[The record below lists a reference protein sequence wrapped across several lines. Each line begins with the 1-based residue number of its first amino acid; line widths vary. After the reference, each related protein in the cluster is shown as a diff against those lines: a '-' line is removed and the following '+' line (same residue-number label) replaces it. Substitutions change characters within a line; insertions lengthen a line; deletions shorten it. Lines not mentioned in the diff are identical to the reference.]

1 MKKIF
6 RTPFFVLLT
15 VSLAGTVVS
24 CNDFLDREPL
34 SDVTPK
40 DFLKTETDLATYT
53 VTRYNFPTHS
63 GWNAGT
69 FIHDNGTDNQAG
81 PDASNIW
88 LPGEVRVPASG
99 GSWNFG
105 NIRQINYFFEQVL
118 PRYQNGQIVG
128 DRSNIDHYI
137 GEAYFLRAYEYFGK
151 LVSLGDFPIITEVLV
166 DQKDILI
173 EASKRTPR
181 NQVARFILSDLD
193 KAIDLLKSAP
203 FSNKN
208 RINKEVALLFK
219 SRVALFEA
227 TWLKY
232 HAGTARVPG
241 GPNWPG
247 AKFHPGFS
255 LDITAETNYFFDQ
268 AIDAAQKVADAF
280 TLVESNHELKQIK
293 ALENPYFKMFAD
305 LSMTGYSEVLMWRQY
320 NAEFVGHHTMH
331 YLNGGASSGYT
342 RNFVETFLMKNGLPI
357 YAPGSGY
364 KGDTEI
370 ADVRADRDERLQ
382 LFMVQPKD
390 TLVYEG
396 SNKPLVAPYPEL
408 LDLKER
414 KAVTG
419 YNIKKGVYGKGG
431 KYLIGANPTET
442 GCIVFR
448 ASEAYLNYIEAYYER
463 YGSLNDKATSYW
475 KQLRRRA
482 GLPEDPNITIA
493 ATDLSKEMDWA
504 RFSAGTMIDV
514 TLYNIR
520 RERRCEFIAEGMR
533 WNDLKRWRSLDQ
545 VKNYIIEGF
554 NLWDSMY
561 TNYTKKD
568 GTSSLKALP
577 DASPNVSPKSESKYL
592 RPYQI
597 VKTNNNFYNGYNWT
611 PAHYLSPIAYEHFA
625 LASPDATDS
634 NTVIYQNPNWPVK
647 SGGTPID

>member
-1 MKKIF
+1 MKNKIKTTF
-6 RTPFFVLLT
+6 LLLVAT
-15 VSLAGTVVS
+15 SLGVIS

-34 SDVTPK
+34 SNVTPK
-40 DFLKTETDLATYT
+40 DFLKSELDLATYT
-53 VTRYNFPTHS
+53 VTRYGLFPTHS

-81 PDASNIW
+81 PGASNIW
-88 LPGEVRVPASG
+88 LPGEVRVPSSG
-99 GSWNFG
+99 GSWDFST
-105 NIRQINYFFEQVL
+105 IRQINYFFEQVL
-118 PRYQNGQIVG
+118 PRYEKGEIVG
-128 DRSNIDHYI
+128 DKGNIEHYI
-137 GEAYFLRAYEYFGK
+137 GEAYFLRAYEYFNK
-151 LVSLGDFPIITEVLV
+151 LTSLGDFPIITKVLPE
-166 DQKDILI
+166 DKGELI
-173 EASKRTPR
+173 AASKRAPR
-181 NQVARFILSDLD
+181 NEVARFILSDLD
-193 KAIDLLKSAP
+193 KAIGLLKSAP

-219 SRVALFEA
+219 SRVALYEG

-247 AKFHPGFS
+247 AKSHTGFS
-255 LDITAETNYFFDQ
+255 LDVTAESNYFLDQ
-268 AIDAAQKVADAF
+268 AMNAAEQVADAVK
-280 TLVESNHELKQIK
+280 LVESNHQTQQTK

-305 LSMTGYSEVLMWRQY
+305 LSMTSYSEVLMWRQY
-320 NAEFVGHHTMH
+320 NAEFSGHHTMH

-370 ADVRADRDERLQ
+370 VDVRADRDERLQ

-396 SNKPLVAPYPEL
+396 TSKPLVAPYPEL
-408 LDLKER
+408 LDNNER

-419 YNIKKGVYGKGG
+419 YNVKKGVYGKGG
-431 KYLIGANPTET
+431 KYLVGANPTET

-448 ASEAYLNYIEAYYER
+448 ATEAYLNYIEASYER
-463 YGSLNDKATSYW
+463 TGSLNGKATSYW
-475 KQLRRRA
+475 QKLRSRA
-482 GLPEDPNITIA
+482 GLPEDPNVTIA
-493 ATDLSKEMDWA
+493 ATDLSQERDWGKY
-504 RFSAGTMIDV
+504 SAGNVIDA

-545 VKNYIIEGF
+545 VKNYVIEGF

-561 TNYTKKD
+561 TNYKNKEGETV
-568 GTSSLKALP
+568 LKALP
-577 DASPNVSPKSESKYL
+577 ESNPNVSAKSQSKYL

-597 VKTNNNFYNGYNWT
+597 VKNNNKFFDGYNWT
-611 PAHYLSPIAYEHFA
+611 PAHYLSPIAYEHFVI
-625 LASPDATDS
+625 ASPDGTEES
-634 NTVIYQNPNWPVK
+634 SVIYQNPNWPTK
-647 SGGTPID
+647 SGGTPLD